1 VAAETAAMA
10 TRLAMTELASVSAE
24 VEAAVT
30 VDAAHATEAELEA
43 LRGSSTSSSVST
55 DDGTNDELKRAREPA
70 REQAAQWVAVH
81 PQVRGGGIPSGAD
94 ALVTLR
100 AGAHT
105 AAAAQTGADAS
116 VTGSTEIVAFTGG
129 AALPP

>member
-81 PQVRGGGIPSGAD
+81 PQVHGGGIPSGVD